1 MVRYSLIA
9 TALFYLSLMPTTLQS
24 VNEYKA
30 AHGFAV
36 VELFTSEGCSSCPA
50 ADEAAIEMA
59 KRYKENVFVL
69 GFHVDYWNYL
79 GWKDA
84 FSNADYS
91 ARQKLY
97 ASSFSLNSIYTPQIV
112 VNGKT
117 EFVGSDKSRL
127 QKTIEMELN
136 NNSISSIVL
145 SAKQNEDKKVMVN
158 FKTEKSSNSTINFAL
173 VQFNA
178 QSNVTK
184 GENQGRQLRHIN
196 IVRDFKTVDATIKQ
210 SAFYLNIPAGLSKQ
224 DFKVI
229 VFVQDKSNLHI
240 SDAAE
245 AAVQ

>member
-1 MVRYSLIA
+1 MA
-9 TALFYLSLMPTTLQS
+9 TALFYLSFMTTTLRS
-24 VNEYKA
+24 VNESKS

-91 ARQKLY
+91 ARQKQY
-97 ASSFSLNSIYTPQIV
+97 ASSFSLPSIYTPQIV

-127 QKTIEMELN
+127 QKTIEMELK
-136 NNSISSIVL
+136 SDVTSSIVL
-145 SAKQNEDKKVMVN
+145 SAKLNEDKKVMVN
-158 FKTEKSSNSTINFAL
+158 FKTGMSSNNTINFAL
-173 VQFNA
+173 VQFSA
-178 QSNVTK
+178 QSVVTK

-196 IVRDFKTVDATIKQ
+196 IVRDFQTADATNKQ
-210 SAFYLNIPAGLSKQ
+210 SAVYLDIPAGLSKQ
-224 DFKVI
+224 DCKVI
-229 VFVQDKSNLHI
+229 VFVQDKNNLHI
-240 SDAAE
+240 TDAAE
-245 AAVQ
+245 TAVQ